1 MSEEIETYKVCQ
13 NKLTSNKL
21 VEQKYVSNYS
31 EKVKKTDG
39 ETNYSCIMWIPNG

>member
-13 NKLTSNKL
+13 NILTSNYL

-31 EKVKKTDG
+31 EKVRKTDVIS
-39 ETNYSCIMWIPNG
+39 YYVCKI